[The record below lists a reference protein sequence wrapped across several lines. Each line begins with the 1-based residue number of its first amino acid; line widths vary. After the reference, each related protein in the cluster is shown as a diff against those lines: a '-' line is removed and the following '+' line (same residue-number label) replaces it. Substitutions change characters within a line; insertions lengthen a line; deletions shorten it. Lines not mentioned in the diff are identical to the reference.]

1 MGRWRPWNRR
11 DGGKGGGGVRNGLG
25 RASMDHKH
33 KETGESRGVFRS
45 GGVCYDMEN
54 KLMIYYNQNLGFK
67 PHYGS

>member
-1 MGRWRPWNRR
+1 MAPMEEEGR
-11 DGGKGGGGVRNGLG
+11 GKGWWWCEKWIRQ
-25 RASMDHKH
+25 ASVDHKH

-54 KLMIYYNQNLGFK
+54 KLMIYYNQNLGIK